1 MNSRDK
7 KSVKSNFENNLIL
20 GKVRQMLN
28 GKGLERIDNGITALL
43 SGYKIKGLFASI
55 FGFMLN
61 SLHLT
66 QLTRLSKTSMIASC
80 GKN

>member
-1 MNSRDK
+1 
-7 KSVKSNFENNLIL
+7 
-20 GKVRQMLN
+20 MLN
-28 GKGLERIDNGITALL
+28 GKGLERTDNGITALL

-61 SLHLT
+61 SFHLT
-66 QLTRLSKTSMIASC
+66 QLTRLGKTSMIASC